1 MGMAGY
7 RTSGTVSAG
16 NISASAKRLIY
27 GAGAIVILVAVTVVL
42 ASMVTSVSIPL
53 SSERVSAYLRKHH
66 LNYEAQFHKVR
77 AAWNV
82 RDNNFELH
90 FEEIDLYD
98 LSGDKVA
105 SFPGLTVFPE
115 LPELVSG
122 DAATVAVAIAG
133 PTIRI
138 VRTAGGALKID
149 IGETTNGSAGS
160 IVTDFLTDLAAYSGQ
175 APSQDVPPRLLIED
189 ARLYLGDEITG
200 AEFRF
205 ETADIDLRSDA
216 EGVRGTLGLEAEV
229 FGERLR
235 IALEGLFLSR
245 DHSYAVDV
253 RFNNLNPAILADLL
267 PNLSLLAPV
276 EIALTGEIEARL
288 DRHLVPT
295 TAHVTAHG
303 RDGSLEV
310 VPFVGRNIKLNA
322 LEIDGVFAMDGGRM
336 IFDRWRVVWPGAELL
351 GSAVLARKDRDA
363 SEVELDLTL
372 LDQAWSALAPRWFS
386 PLGHDA
392 ALPEDATGSYAE
404 LRQRLIVTATHSA
417 DGAISGRGALLS
429 QDPRGG
435 AHSPDADRLPRYQAF
450 GLEINGTALS
460 PRIKFAQLA
469 EADDLSRLQPEF
481 CKRVQKFVPYLLRA
495 EVTPR
500 AVTFPDLAGCLPWQS
515 PVGDDGAARPPVGDA
530 KE

>member
-7 RTSGTVSAG
+7 RTSGSVFPG

-27 GAGAIVILVAVTVVL
+27 GAGGIVILVAVVVVL
-42 ASMVTSVSIPL
+42 ASTVTSVSIPL

-66 LNYEAQFHKVR
+66 LNYDATFHKVR

-82 RDNNFELH
+82 RDNTFELH

-122 DAATVAVAIAG
+122 DAATVAVAISG

-235 IALEGLFLSR
+235 IGLEGLFLSR
-245 DHSYAVDV
+245 DHSYAVEAS
-253 RFNNLNPAILADLL
+253 FSNLNPAILADLL

-288 DRHLVPT
+288 DRHLVPRR
-295 TAHVTAHG
+295 AHVTARG

-310 VPFVGRNIKLNA
+310 VPFVGRNIKLNEF
-322 LEIDGVFAMDGGRM
+322 EIDGLFAMDDGRM
-336 IFDRWRVVWPGAELL
+336 ILDRWRVIWPGAELL
-351 GSAVLARKDRDA
+351 GSAVLERKDRGA
-363 SEVELDLTL
+363 SEIDLDLTL

-386 PLGHDA
+386 PLGHEA
-392 ALPEDATGSYAE
+392 TLSEDATGSHAE
-404 LRQRLIVTATHSA
+404 LLQRLIITAAHAA

-429 QDPRGG
+429 RDPRAGSDR
-435 AHSPDADRLPRYQAF
+435 ADVDRLPRYQAF

-460 PRIKFAQLA
+460 PRVKFAQLA
-469 EADDLSRLQPEF
+469 EADNLSRLQPEL
-481 CKRVQKFVPYLLRA
+481 CKRLRKFVPYLLRTEA
-495 EVTPR
+495 TPR
-500 AVTFPDLAGCLPWQS
+500 AMTFPDLDACLPWQS
-515 PVGDDGAARPPVGDA
+515 PQGPEGAVRPPGEAA